1 MEISDW
7 ISLGSFIIA
16 ALALIYSW
24 YTGRKIHK
32 LDLIIKKKE
41 IEKRRTEEEESQ
53 KASIECNVIK
63 TSKGEMNILKILM
76 ILRRTYH

>member
-32 LDLIIKKKE
+32 LELIIKKKYF
-41 IEKRRTEEEESQ
+41 KNLQQRTSEG
-53 KASIECNVIK
+53 I
-63 TSKGEMNILKILM
+63 
-76 ILRRTYH
+76 

>member
-32 LDLIIKKKE
+32 LDLIIPQ
-41 IEKRRTEEEESQ
+41 IR
-53 KASIECNVIK
+53 N
-63 TSKGEMNILKILM
+63 
-76 ILRRTYH
+76 

>member
-41 IEKRRTEEEESQ
+41 IEKEEQ
-53 KASIECNVIK
+53 KKKKVKKLLLSA
-63 TSKGEMNILKILM
+63 MLLKPAKEK
-76 ILRRTYH
+76 